1 MRPSGKEIDAKEAA
15 PKKAPKPMD
24 ARLFGRATESRVLQL
39 EKAKSPMEV
48 RLSGS
53 ATESRVLQPKK
64 AQTAVVDRGE
74 ALGQDEVGVPHAV
87 VVVPVALL
95 LAETETPAA

>member
-1 MRPSGKEIDAKEAA
+1 VRPSGKEIDAKEAA

-64 AQTAVVDRGE
+64 AQTA
-74 ALGQDEVGVPHAV
+74 QQSSIEVRPSGRTRSVYPMQS
-87 VVVPVALL
+87 
-95 LAETETPAA
+95 